1 MFEKENCSKEMNL
14 SLDAFSNELKKQ
26 IAEEYLYGEEMLSIH
41 KLGQKH
47 NIERN
52 VSRLYIK
59 KWCDEFF
66 GKEEYEKRAAKTR
79 RTPRGG

>member
-1 MFEKENCSKEMNL
+1 
-14 SLDAFSNELKKQ
+14 
-26 IAEEYLYGEEMLSIH
+26 MLSIH

-52 VSRLYIK
+52 VSRLFIK

-66 GKEEYEKRAAKTR
+66 GKEEYTKRAAKTK
-79 RTPRGG
+79 RTSRGG

>member
-1 MFEKENCSKEMNL
+1 
-14 SLDAFSNELKKQ
+14 
-26 IAEEYLYGEEMLSIH
+26 MLSIH

-66 GKEEYEKRAAKTR
+66 GKEEYEKELQKLEERQEVDKVDF
-79 RTPRGG
+79 